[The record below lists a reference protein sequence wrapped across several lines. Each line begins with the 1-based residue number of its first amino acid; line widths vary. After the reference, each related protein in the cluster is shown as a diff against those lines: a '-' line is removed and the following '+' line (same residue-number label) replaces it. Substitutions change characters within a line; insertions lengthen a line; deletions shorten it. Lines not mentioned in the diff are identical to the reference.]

1 MPDPEGAVLAF
12 DYGMR
17 FIGVAWGERR
27 SKVCRP
33 LASLECR
40 TRAQRWE
47 SIHVL
52 IREWIPDLLL
62 VGLALNSEGQEQT
75 TTRQCR
81 NFARDL
87 HRHTHLPVT
96 LIDERYTS
104 LEADLQLRAAG
115 VARTQRRNKEH
126 ALAATLLL
134 EDYFG
139 LSIEQQNA
147 LCSSAHPD
155 FFITLDA
162 EVTDV

>member
-12 DYGMR
+12 DYGTR

-27 SKVCRP
+27 SRVCRP

-47 SIHVL
+47 SIHAL
-52 IREWIPDLLL
+52 IREWTPGLLL

-87 HRHTHLPVT
+87 YRHTHLPVA

-104 LEADLQLRAAG
+104 LEADQQLRAAG
-115 VARTQRRNKEH
+115 VPSTQRRSREH

-139 LSIEQQNA
+139 LSVEQQNA
-147 LCSSAHPD
+147 LCSSEHTD
-155 FFITLDA
+155 FFITLAA

>member
-1 MPDPEGAVLAF
+1 MPDSEGAVLAF

-27 SKVCRP
+27 SRVCRP
-33 LASLECR
+33 LVSLECR

-47 SIHVL
+47 SIHAL
-52 IREWIPDLLL
+52 IREWTPKSLL

-87 HRHTHLPVT
+87 HRHTHLPVA

-104 LEADLQLRAAG
+104 LEADQQLQTAG
-115 VARTQRRNKEH
+115 VARAQRRSMEH

-139 LSIEQQNA
+139 LSMEQQSA
-147 LCSSAHPD
+147 LCSSERTD
-155 FFITLDA
+155 FFITLA
-162 EVTDV
+162 VEVTDV